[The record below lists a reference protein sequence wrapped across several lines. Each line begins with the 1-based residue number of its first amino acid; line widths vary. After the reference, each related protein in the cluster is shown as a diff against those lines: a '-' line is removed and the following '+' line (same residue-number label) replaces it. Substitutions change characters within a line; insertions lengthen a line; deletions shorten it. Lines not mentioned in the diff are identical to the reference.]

1 MREALLDAA
10 FDLLVAEGP
19 TLPASGIARRA
30 GASKALVYH
39 HFGDREGLLDAMAG
53 RVLAQTQ
60 QGLSRL
66 AADYPNPRDRLA
78 ALARTLLSAPA
89 QPPPLEARRVMLF
102 WMEGEPP
109 RAALRDGLLADFV
122 AATAREGVATG
133 AMRAGLDAAALAT
146 RILARWHGLTALHAA
161 GRAVEFDAEADALA
175 DELTAAVARK

>member
-1 MREALLDAA
+1 
-10 FDLLVAEGP
+10 
-19 TLPASGIARRA
+19 
-30 GASKALVYH
+30 
-39 HFGDREGLLDAMAG
+39 
-53 RVLAQTQ
+53 
-60 QGLSRL
+60 
-66 AADYPNPRDRLA
+66 
-78 ALARTLLSAPA
+78 
-89 QPPPLEARRVMLF
+89 MLF